1 MAIRS
6 LVTGGSGFIGSHVV
20 DALRDAGHE
29 VVVFDRQPPLR
40 SRDVEFH
47 AGDILD
53 LEALCIASERVDYV
67 HHVAAV
73 ANVNHAFDR
82 PLDCVY
88 VNVLGTAHVLEAA
101 RRADVKRVFL
111 ASSVW
116 VYNGAI
122 QTEVSEHTPLHMPG
136 PGHIYTS
143 SKIVSELVFNDYAAL
158 YNVPVTIFR
167 YGIPFGPRMRAEL
180 LIPSF
185 LARALSGQP
194 LLVAGDGSQSR
205 NFVYVEDLA
214 RAHVLGLADRCT
226 NHTFNLDGGRPIS
239 VLEVAEA
246 VRGLVGSHVSIEHVP
261 ARPGDYAGKLVS
273 QEKTARIMGWEDTT
287 SFEEGLRRTFEW
299 YRTAHAG
306 GDGYAS
312 RPLSPT
318 LGSGQHS

>member
-1 MAIRS
+1 
-6 LVTGGSGFIGSHVV
+6 V
-20 DALRDAGHE
+20 DALRAAGHE
-29 VVVFDRQPPLR
+29 VVVFDREPPR
-40 SRDVEFH
+40 HVGDVEFQ
-47 AGDILD
+47 AGDIVD
-53 LEALCIASERVDYV
+53 LEAVCAAIECVDYV

-82 PLDCVY
+82 PLDCVQ

-101 RRADVKRVFL
+101 RRANVKRVFL

-116 VYNGAI
+116 VYSGAL
-122 QTEVSEHTPLHMPG
+122 QTQVSEHTPLHMPG

-167 YGIPFGPRMRAEL
+167 YGVPYGPRMRTEL
-180 LIPSF
+180 LIPT
-185 LARALSGQP
+185 LLERALSGQP
-194 LLVAGDGSQSR
+194 LLVSGDGSQAR

-214 RAHVLGLADRCT
+214 RAHVLGLADGCA
-226 NHTFNLDGGRPIS
+226 NHTFNLDGGRPIT

-246 VRGLVGSHVSIEHVP
+246 VRRLLGSNVSIEHLP

-287 SFEEGLRRTFEW
+287 PFEEGLRRTFEW
-299 YRTAHAG
+299 YQTAH
-306 GDGYAS
+306 GDRNRPAS
-312 RPLSPT
+312 RPPLPAPGT
-318 LGSGQHS
+318 GLDP